1 MTKGLRFGLGSGLIF
16 GVLAAARAEP
26 LSLVTNH
33 GTVLACTD
41 CDVPGMPTT
50 TFGSTFGF
58 PVLAEDGTVLF
69 VTNLAGPTITAA
81 NSRAIFQGTTSAGL
95 TVVARSSDPAPG
107 LPGISLVNNSGTAGL
122 ASEPMRISP
131 DGRSLFA
138 SRLTNA
144 GNNLP
149 TTNDTG
155 LFGGF
160 AGSLALIAR
169 EGNPAPG
176 TVGALF
182 DDLVPVSAPIVT
194 TQLTGFNRNGRV
206 LFQAPLVGGDVV
218 GTTNNVA
225 MYTGAPGA
233 LTIAVRKGDTML
245 PGPVKAAAFGSNL
258 MTGDRILYN
267 LQLSGA
273 GVTAANDESIWLYT
287 PGSGNALLLREGN
300 PAPGTGGAVFSG
312 SLQMSSNAVT
322 GNGRFE
328 FLTGLAGAGV
338 TTANDQALYIADTT
352 GAATLLAREGAAAP
366 GTNATFGGFNGSHA
380 YVTEAGVGIFQ
391 ATLTGGNADS
401 TNNNG
406 IWAGTPGSL
415 SLVARA
421 GITSIPGAPN
431 GSVCKQVQS
440 NATFFSDYGFILSCD
455 MTGPAIFPTRNSRA
469 LVAWTPTKGLF
480 LVWQQGQELE
490 IAPGV
495 ARPQTFASL
504 LQNGNTD
511 GAALGLSN
519 SGRLA
524 MTAGLDPGASVT
536 TVDLNCYPTT
546 DYYLDTDGDGH
557 GNPTTEINLCAGGV
571 PPPGYIT
578 TAGDCLDAN
587 PSAQGASTEVCNG
600 IDDDCDARID
610 DGIPQPT
617 GLLTMKMSK
626 SGGSSILSWVAVP
639 HATTYDAIFGNLQE
653 LRSAGGYQFL
663 SQALCW
669 ADDFVGT
676 SMSMPGNPSPGQG
689 QFWLMRATGCAGLG
703 SYDEGVSSQ
712 VSARNQEIGASQY
725 QCP

>member
-33 GTVLACTD
+33 GVVLACAD
-41 CDVPGMPTT
+41 CDVPGMPAGT
-50 TFGSTFGF
+50 TFGSSMSQ
-58 PVLAEDGTVLF
+58 PMLAEDGTVLF
-69 VTNLAGPTITAA
+69 LSNLAGSTITAA
-81 NSRAIFQGTTSAGL
+81 NNRALFQGTTFADLS
-95 TVVARSSDPAPG
+95 VVARWSDPSPG
-107 LPGISLVNNSGTAGL
+107 LPGLRLLNNANNSAFGSNGL
-122 ASEPMRISP
+122 RFSP
-131 DGRSLFA
+131 DGRILFP
-138 SRLTNA
+138 SRLTNST
-144 GNNLP
+144 NNLP

-160 AGSLALIAR
+160 AGSLVLVAR
-169 EGNPAPG
+169 EGNPAPA
-176 TVGALF
+176 TAGAHF
-182 DDLVPVSAPIVT
+182 GDLINLS
-194 TQLTGFNRNGRV
+194 TQFTAINRNGRV

-218 GTTNNVA
+218 GSTNDIA
-225 MYTGAPGA
+225 MYTGTPGA

-245 PGPVKAAAFGSNL
+245 PGPVKAAAFSGNNL
-258 MTGDRILYN
+258 MTNDRILYN
-267 LQLSGA
+267 LQLSGT
-273 GVTAANDESIWLYT
+273 GVTTANDESLWLYT

-300 PAPGTGGAVFSG
+300 PAPGTNGAVFRG
-312 SLQMSSNAVT
+312 AFGMSSNGVT
-322 GNGRFE
+322 GNGRLE
-328 FLTGLAGAGV
+328 FLTSLAGGDV
-338 TTANDQALYIADTT
+338 TAANDQALYIADTT
-352 GAATLLAREGAAAP
+352 GASTLLAREGAPAP
-366 GTNATFGGFNGSHA
+366 GTNATFKGFNQFFS
-380 YVTEAGVGIFQ
+380 YVNEAGVGVFQ
-391 ATLTGGNADS
+391 ATLTGGTVDPAND
-401 TNNNG
+401 NG

-415 SLVARA
+415 SLVVRA
-421 GITSIPGAPN
+421 GITPIPGAPN
-431 GSVCKQVQS
+431 GSTCEAVQGHFM
-440 NATFFSDYGFILSCD
+440 AFSAYGFILSCD
-455 MTGPAIFPTRNSRA
+455 LAGPNVFTGRNSQA

-480 LVWQQGQELE
+480 LVWRQGQDLE

-495 ARPQTFASL
+495 SRLQTSTGSVQF
-504 LQNGNTD
+504 GNTD

-519 SGRLA
+519 TGTLG
-524 MTAGLDPGASVT
+524 MNVYLDPGVSTA

-546 DYYLDTDGDGH
+546 DYYLDADGDGH

-571 PPPGYIT
+571 PPPGHIT
-578 TAGDCLDAN
+578 TAGDCLDSN

-626 SGGSSILSWVAVP
+626 FGGSSVLSWVAVP
-639 HATTYDAIFGNLQE
+639 HATTYDAIFGSLQE
-653 LRSAGGYQFL
+653 LRSTGGYQFL

-689 QFWLMRATGCAGLG
+689 QFWLMRATGCTGLG
-703 SYDEGVSSQ
+703 SYDEGVPSQ